1 MRGKLARFQANLES
15 KNVLEPGKELF
26 ESIKGRWNTD
36 FFENDLPLV
45 VELGCG
51 RGEYSV
57 GLAEHIS
64 NQNFIGVD
72 VKGAR
77 IWKGSQQAQ
86 QKGLQNVGF
95 LRAQIQLIENFFNPG
110 EVSAF
115 WITFP
120 DPRPKDR
127 DVKRRLTSPRY
138 LDMYK
143 TLLKEEGW
151 VYFKTDSTPL
161 FEYTLEV
168 LKDKYSIKDLEYTFD
183 LYKSDLWQEHFGI
196 KTKYE
201 LLFTEK
207 GEDIKYL
214 KFRFD
219 LSN

>member
-1 MRGKLARFQANLES
+1 M
-15 KNVLEPGKELF
+15 LEPGKELF
-26 ESIKGRWNTD
+26 EAIKGRWNTD

-168 LKDKYSIKDLEYTFD
+168 LKDKYLIKDLEYTFD

-214 KFRFD
+214 KFRFA
-219 LSN
+219 

>member
-1 MRGKLARFQANLES
+1 MRGKLARFQDNLES

-26 ESIKGRWNTD
+26 EAIKGRWNTD

-168 LKDKYSIKDLEYTFD
+168 LKDKYLIKDLEYTFD

-214 KFRFD
+214 KFRFA
-219 LSN
+219 